1 MSFAFNDDNSKF
13 ELNDFLLAVY
23 PVGSIYMSVNDV
35 NPGTLFGGTWVSWG
49 AGRVPVS
56 VDENDTKFNN
66 AEQTGGAAT
75 HTLTANQI
83 PGHTHTYAKPNS
95 ATGST
100 TLTSNQIPGHT
111 HTYAKPNSATGS
123 TTVSASSTNATEKN
137 LPTHLQAFSDRVVTA
152 VDQLAAATGAGVS
165 LNGYSSTGTVNAVT
179 GINGAHTHTIG
190 TSSTASGSTG
200 GGNGHTHTISTT
212 STASGSTGG
221 GNAHNNLQPYITCYM
236 WKRTA

>member
-75 HTLTANQI
+75 HTLTA
-83 PGHTHTYAKPNS
+83 
-95 ATGST
+95 
-100 TLTSNQIPGHT
+100 NQIPGHT